1 MFVYNWAVWNSRVI
15 FHPHTQA
22 AWDTVFSTQERT
34 QGKSQSV
41 LWILRML
48 INSCEKCHQHC
59 TEVNTRPDSP
69 CHWRDPLPACNWW
82 WFLSLEQEWDFK
94 RRLRRR
100 MGKVGKGRQGKVPR
114 KTAEPWGC
122 AAPADEQGK
131 PAAPSALPSS
141 WISLLSTPPQ
151 SLGWGV
157 SSILGLPAYSLG

>member
-1 MFVYNWAVWNSRVI
+1 
-15 FHPHTQA
+15 
-22 AWDTVFSTQERT
+22 
-34 QGKSQSV
+34 
-41 LWILRML
+41 
-48 INSCEKCHQHC
+48 
-59 TEVNTRPDSP
+59 
-69 CHWRDPLPACNWW
+69 
-82 WFLSLEQEWDFK
+82 
-94 RRLRRR
+94 
-100 MGKVGKGRQGKVPR
+100 MGKVGKGQQGKVPR